1 MDQNQ
6 PIAPPQAPTPLT
18 WAPPVPEKKS
28 NKKVIIVAVA
38 VVAILVVAVFAFTM
52 MSTAANV
59 KSKASDMTLKAS
71 DFPSGWRVGG
81 DAPEPIDEPGVDWAY
96 SVFTNSVTGAAMEP
110 MAEVSCQIFKY
121 PNEANAKADFED
133 MLGEDTFDSMTK
145 VSGHFDQCWLYEID
159 NSVVEGK
166 MYVFQE
172 RNVGGI
178 ILFTSYWGYDLD
190 QTLIDKVLTT
200 QDNKIA

>member
-6 PIAPPQAPTPLT
+6 PIAPPQTPAPLT

-28 NKKVIIVAVA
+28 NKKAIII
-38 VVAILVVAVFAFTM
+38 VVAIVAILIVAAFAFTM
-52 MSTAANV
+52 MNTAANV
-59 KSKASDMTLKAS
+59 KSKSSEMTLKAS
-71 DFPSGWRVGG
+71 DFSSGWRVGG

-96 SVFTNSVTGAAMEP
+96 SVFTNSATGAAMEP

-121 PNEANAKADFED
+121 PNEANAKADFET
-133 MLGEDTFDSMTK
+133 LLKEDTFDSMTK
-145 VSGHFDQCWLYEID
+145 VSGHFDQCWLYEFD
-159 NSVVEGK
+159 KPFGEGK

-190 QTLIDKVLTT
+190 QAFIDEILSI
-200 QDNKIA
+200 QDSKIA

>member
-6 PIAPPQAPTPLT
+6 PIAPPQTPAPLT

-28 NKKVIIVAVA
+28 NKKVIII
-38 VVAILVVAVFAFTM
+38 VVAIVAVLVVAVFAFTM
-52 MSTAANV
+52 MNTAANV
-59 KSKASDMTLKAS
+59 KSKSSDMTLKVS
-71 DFPSGWRVGG
+71 DLPSGWRVGG
-81 DAPEPIDEPGVDWAY
+81 AAPETMDEPGVDWAY

-110 MAEVSCQIFKY
+110 KAEISCQIFKY
-121 PNEANAKADFED
+121 PTEANAKADFEN
-133 MLGEDTFDSMTK
+133 LLKEGTIGSMTK
-145 VSGHFDQCWLYEID
+145 VTGHFDQCWLYDID
-159 NSVVEGK
+159 NSIVEGK

-178 ILFTSYWGYDLD
+178 ILFTSYWGYDVD
-190 QTLIDKVLTT
+190 QALIDKVLTA